1 MVAERGQT
9 ATGTAPVHAKTPRT
23 ERGRKTLRALL
34 DAAATEFGEHG
45 FHEGSIS
52 GITRRAGVALGTF
65 YTYFDS
71 KDAIFRALVRDMSD
85 KVREHVTPRLQDVRG
100 ALEIERTGLAAFL
113 EFVREHQEVY
123 RIIDES
129 EFVDYEGYR
138 LHYTSTVERIR
149 QRLEAGVA
157 RGEIRAEDCEVYA
170 WAIGGMNVFLGLRF
184 GLWDTGR
191 DPAEVARI
199 ANALLAHGMAVSG

>member
-1 MVAERGQT
+1 MPAERGQK
-9 ATGTAPVHAKTPRT
+9 ATPAPAEGNKTPRT
-23 ERGRKTLRALL
+23 ERGRRTLRALL
-34 DAAATEFGEHG
+34 DAAATEFGERG

-85 KVREHVTPRLQDVRG
+85 KVREHVTPRLQEVAG
-100 ALEIERTGLAAFL
+100 ALDIERTGLSAFL

-129 EFVDYEGYR
+129 EFVDYAGYR
-138 LHYTSTVERIR
+138 RHYTTTVERIR

-157 RGEIRAEDCEVYA
+157 RGEIAVEDAEVYA
-170 WAIGGMNVFLGLRF
+170 WAIGGMNVFLGIRF
-184 GLWDTGR
+184 GLWDTER
-191 DPAEVARI
+191 DPADIARI
-199 ANALLAHGMAVSG
+199 ANGLLARGMAPD